1 MKVTNSAQK
10 ITPFGGFNFVF
21 RSFKASG
28 LADLIDKQ
36 LGMRAKNSCFSYS
49 DIFINHLAVYFNG
62 GDCTEDLNDH
72 LRDHLK
78 NVRGMHV
85 CSADTVLRGI
95 KELATETLFMK
106 NKLSGVNHE
115 FNLNPNL
122 NKLLVNA
129 LIHTGQLKKNKPY
142 VLDYDNQV
150 QPTEKYDSEMT
161 YKKTSGY
168 QPGIASIDNLP
179 VYIEGRNGNSPAKY
193 LQDETL
199 KRSFSNVHG
208 SGIKV
213 SWFRADSASYQKKV
227 IDLVESYGSLFYIR
241 AMRCAKMDDM
251 IGAIA
256 KESWVKIRLGIQQM
270 EVADIQGYCPF
281 GGEKPYR
288 LVLSRIKRK
297 DSQTDMF
304 SGEAYT
310 YRGILTNDW
319 EKTNSEVVSF
329 YNERGKSERLF
340 DVMNNDFGWA
350 KMPCSFLSENTS
362 FQIMTAI
369 YANFYSYLIG
379 EYSKKVSW
387 LKPNYRLK
395 KFIFRF
401 ITVAGKWIKTG
412 RNHVLKLYTQKNY
425 AQILT

>member
-1 MKVTNSAQK
+1 M
-10 ITPFGGFNFVF
+10 G
-21 RSFKASG
+21 
-28 LADLIDKQ
+28 
-36 LGMRAKNSCFSYS
+36 
-49 DIFINHLAVYFNG
+49 
-62 GDCTEDLNDH
+62 
-72 LRDHLK
+72 
-78 NVRGMHV
+78 
-85 CSADTVLRGI
+85 
-95 KELATETLFMK
+95 
-106 NKLSGVNHE
+106 
-115 FNLNPNL
+115 
-122 NKLLVNA
+122 
-129 LIHTGQLKKNKPY
+129 
-142 VLDYDNQV
+142 
-150 QPTEKYDSEMT
+150 
-161 YKKTSGY
+161 
-168 QPGIASIDNLP
+168 
-179 VYIEGRNGNSPAKY
+179 
-193 LQDETL
+193 
-199 KRSFSNVHG
+199 
-208 SGIKV
+208 
-213 SWFRADSASYQKKV
+213 WFRADSASYQKKV

-412 RNHVLKLYTQKNY
+412 RNHVLKRYTQKNY

>member
-28 LADLIDKQ
+28 LADLIDNQ
-36 LGMRAKNSCFSYS
+36 LGMRAKNSGFSYS

-199 KRSFSNVHG
+199 ERSFLN
-208 SGIKV
+208 
-213 SWFRADSASYQKKV
+213 
-227 IDLVESYGSLFYIR
+227 
-241 AMRCAKMDDM
+241 
-251 IGAIA
+251 
-256 KESWVKIRLGIQQM
+256 
-270 EVADIQGYCPF
+270 
-281 GGEKPYR
+281 
-288 LVLSRIKRK
+288 
-297 DSQTDMF
+297 
-304 SGEAYT
+304 
-310 YRGILTNDW
+310 
-319 EKTNSEVVSF
+319 
-329 YNERGKSERLF
+329 
-340 DVMNNDFGWA
+340 
-350 KMPCSFLSENTS
+350 
-362 FQIMTAI
+362 IMA
-369 YANFYSYLIG
+369 
-379 EYSKKVSW
+379 
-387 LKPNYRLK
+387 
-395 KFIFRF
+395 
-401 ITVAGKWIKTG
+401 AG
-412 RNHVLKLYTQKNY
+412 
-425 AQILT
+425 